1 MRFLPNVRPG
11 LDVLSFDCVVDCFWG
26 FVSWVV
32 WGVRRLARGPRGA
45 LGAGRP
51 GVGRVWYLD
60 VVSTVRV
67 ASLGWPLA
75 GWTWR
80 CLVVPVAHGVELG
93 RPVVE
98 TVGPFCSCSGAV
110 GPSC

>member
-11 LDVLSFDCVVDCFWG
+11 LDVLSSECVADCFWG
-26 FVSWVV
+26 FVSLVI
-32 WGVRRLARGPRGA
+32 WGVRRLARDSPGA
-45 LGAGRP
+45 LGAERS
-51 GVGRVWYLD
+51 GVGWVWCLE

-67 ASLGWPLA
+67 AGPGWPVA

-80 CLVVPVAHGVELG
+80 CSVVLVARGVELG
-93 RPVVE
+93 RPAAE
-98 TVGPFCSCSGAV
+98 TVGLSCSYSGAV